1 MGPTFFRK
9 SIARKI
15 EQNRVSNV
23 HEPCTSHSELSNEIK
38 ETEKPRYYTGELL
51 SGSGAI
57 T

>member
-38 ETEKPRYYTGELL
+38 ETEKPQYYTGELL